1 MRPSPALGRV
11 ASLTLVVASAAMWS
25 MVLAQTTDR
34 FDAASVKP
42 NRSGALNIGFDV
54 PGNRRFTVS
63 NAPLRDIVRFAH
75 DVDDTRLVGGPDW
88 IGSERFDIVATA
100 ERDIPAWTPDGP
112 PAVLLS
118 MVRSLLAERFHL
130 ETHRDTRELPVY
142 ALVLARSDRK
152 LGPRAGVSTVDCAAA
167 SARADVRPAPAAPA
181 EVPACGMRIG
191 PGQML
196 LGGVP
201 MSRFAT
207 VLAGFAG
214 RLVID
219 RTGLAGNYNLQLSWT
234 PQGPRLGGPP
244 PEGAPPLPPVD
255 PNGASLFASIQEQ
268 LGLKLEP
275 TRAPLEVV
283 VIDRVERPSPD

>member
-1 MRPSPALGRV
+1 MLRMVTAIAV
-11 ASLTLVVASAAMWS
+11 VVAAASNLRAQSA
-25 MVLAQTTDR
+25 DR
-34 FDAASVKP
+34 FEVASVKP

-54 PGNRRFTVS
+54 PGPRRFTVT
-63 NAPLRDIVRFAH
+63 NAPLREIIRFGH
-75 DVDDTRLVGGPDW
+75 DVDEARLVGGPEW
-88 IGSERFDIVATA
+88 IRSERFDIVATA
-100 ERDIPAWTPDGP
+100 ERDIPAWTPQGP

-118 MVRSLLAERFHL
+118 MVRALLADRFHL

-142 ALVLARSDRK
+142 ALVVTRSDRT
-152 LGPRAGVSTVDCAAA
+152 LGPRASVSTVDCAAA
-167 SARADVRPAPAAPA
+167 AATRAASQPASPGEPP
-181 EVPACGMRIG
+181 VCGMRIG

-201 MSRFAT
+201 MLRFAT
-207 VLAGFAG
+207 ALTPFAR

-219 RTGLAGNYNLQLSWT
+219 RTGLTGTYNLQLSWT
-234 PQGPRLGGPP
+234 PEGRLQGPAPDA
-244 PEGAPPLPPVD
+244 APPLPPTD

-275 TRAPLEVV
+275 TRAPVDVV

>member
-1 MRPSPALGRV
+1 MRSVALRMTVLAASIVAASSHPAAQTPSP
-11 ASLTLVVASAAMWS
+11 S
-25 MVLAQTTDR
+25 DR
-34 FDAASVKP
+34 FDVASVKP
-42 NRSGALNIGFDV
+42 NRSGALSIGFDV
-54 PGNRRFTVS
+54 PGARRFTVN
-63 NAPLRDIVRFAH
+63 NAPLRDIIRFAH
-75 DVDDTRLVGGPDW
+75 DLDEARLVGGPEW
-88 IGSERFDIVATA
+88 IRSERFDIVATA

-118 MVRSLLAERFHL
+118 MVRALLAERFHL
-130 ETHRDTRELPVY
+130 DTHHDTRELPVY

-152 LGPRAGVSTVDCAAA
+152 LGPRASVSTVDCAAA
-167 SARADVRPAPAAPA
+167 SGSRAAPQ
-181 EVPACGMRIG
+181 PASPGEPPVCGMRIG

-207 VLAGFAG
+207 VLVPFAG
-214 RLVID
+214 RLVVD
-219 RTGLAGNYNLQLSWT
+219 RTDLTGTYNLQLSWT
-234 PQGPRLGGPP
+234 PQGRLLGPAP
-244 PEGAPPLPPVD
+244 DGAPPLPPTD

-275 TRAPLEVV
+275 TRAPVEVV

>member
-1 MRPSPALGRV
+1 MRIVLLVAMVIAAQSNPATQSAPPSE
-11 ASLTLVVASAAMWS
+11 
-25 MVLAQTTDR
+25 R
-34 FDAASVKP
+34 FEVASVKP
-42 NRSGALNIGFDV
+42 NRSGAINIGFDV
-54 PGNRRFTVS
+54 LGGKRFTVN
-63 NAPLRDIVRFAH
+63 NAPLREIIRFAY
-75 DVDDTRLVGGPDW
+75 DVDDTRLVGGPEW
-88 IGSERFDIVATA
+88 VGAERFDIVATA

-130 ETHRDTRELPVY
+130 ATHTDTRDLPLY
-142 ALVLARSDRK
+142 ALVVARSDRK
-152 LGPRAGVSTVDCAAA
+152 LGPKASVSTVDCSAA
-167 SARADVRPAPAAPA
+167 SASRGNAGPALNTGEA
-181 EVPACGMRIG
+181 PACGMRIG

-207 VLAGFAG
+207 VLAPFAR

-219 RTGLAGNYNLQLSWT
+219 RTGLTGNYNLQLSWA
-234 PQGPRLGGPP
+234 PQGPRFGGPP
-244 PEGAPPLPPVD
+244 PEGAPALPPAD

-275 TRAPLEVV
+275 TRAPLDVV

>member
-1 MRPSPALGRV
+1 MSLALRITMI
-11 ASLTLVVASAAMWS
+11 AIAAMAS
-25 MVLAQTTDR
+25 SPRAGQTQSASDR
-34 FDAASVKP
+34 FDVVSVKP
-42 NRSGALNIGFDV
+42 NRSGALNIGFDL
-54 PGNRRFTVS
+54 PGSRRFIVN
-63 NAPLRDIVRFAH
+63 NAPLRDIIRFAH
-75 DVDDTRLVGGPDW
+75 DVDEARLVGGPDW
-88 IGSERFDIVATA
+88 IRSERFDIIATA

-112 PAVLLS
+112 PDVLLS

-130 ETHRDTRELPVY
+130 DTHRDTRELPVY

-152 LGPRAGVSTVDCAAA
+152 LGPRVSVSSVDCAAA
-167 SARADVRPAPAAPA
+167 LATRAAPQPA
-181 EVPACGMRIG
+181 SPGEAPACGMRIG

-207 VLAGFAG
+207 VLASFAG

-219 RTGLAGNYNLQLSWT
+219 RTDLTGAYNLQLSWT
-234 PQGPRLGGPP
+234 PQGRLQGPAP
-244 PEGAPPLPPVD
+244 DGAPPLPATD

-275 TRAPLEVV
+275 IRAPVEVV
-283 VIDRVERPSPD
+283 VIDRVDRPSPD